1 MLKRKDETDENTPG
15 PFVVIS
21 LRALK
26 LYLAEAYETVPDTP
40 TPVWVELKC
49 ADILADVED
58 DE

>member
-1 MLKRKDETDENTPG
+1 MNREAESDQNTGG

-21 LRALK
+21 LSALK
-26 LYLAEAYETVPDTP
+26 LCLAEAYEAERDTP